1 MKYRANYSFRYI
13 IKSLEYL
20 GYVFREYR
28 FVSRI
33 STDVYM
39 SLSLYAAFLHGYSFL

>member
-1 MKYRANYSFRYI
+1 MKYPVNYSFRYI
-13 IKSLEYL
+13 IKLEYL

-33 STDVYM
+33 STDVHM
-39 SLSLYAAFLHGYSFL
+39 SLSLYTAFLHGYSFL